1 MTVTILQLVG
11 STLTEMAASGTS
23 SMNNQAAHIG
33 VMSPTQMVFT
43 RPIKYAV
50 TAAEA
55 PEEDRPLLLLLL
67 LLLLHP
73 LDHLLPHLLLHL
85 RPRLQ
90 MEMASALINLVGSTL
105 TMMAAI
111 GTKTMKNQAAQFG
124 VMSPTPPMVYP
135 LPRHVATARTTQI
148 SVRTFQIGKM
158 HGEMDAIGTQVLIF
172 VTSILAIRAM
182 VVSQSPKRVAPV
194 VGVFN
199 RQQTWDN
206 DMMYSFILPSKCITP
221 RPSPCPELY
230 SLLL

>member
-11 STLTEMAASGTS
+11 STLTKMAASGTS

-50 TAAEA
+50 TAAVA
-55 PEEDRPLLLLLL
+55 PEEDRPLLL

-73 LDHLLPHLLLHL
+73 LDHLLPPLLLHL

-105 TMMAAI
+105 TKIAAI

-124 VMSPTPPMVYP
+124 VTSPTPPMVYP

-206 DMMYSFILPSKCITP
+206 
-221 RPSPCPELY
+221 E
-230 SLLL
+230 